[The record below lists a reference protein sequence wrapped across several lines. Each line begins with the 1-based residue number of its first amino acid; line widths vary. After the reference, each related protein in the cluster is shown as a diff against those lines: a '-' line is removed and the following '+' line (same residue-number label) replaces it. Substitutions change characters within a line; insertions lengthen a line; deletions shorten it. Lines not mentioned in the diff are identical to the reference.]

1 MMLYQADWTS
11 NMLHELLALVHSQL
25 KVVHWSFTWINVT
38 EVSIILGTIFVFYRK
53 FIKNTQAEKLVRGIV
68 FLFMAWVVSEILI
81 SLKLYILG
89 MFLKTLVALI
99 ALSLIV
105 IFQPELRRFLGYL
118 GQPGFISKTFLK
130 PSVHVDATKTDVVKE
145 VIEAVKYLAKSRIG
159 ALIVF
164 QKEISASSY
173 FDVGTKINA
182 DVSTE
187 LILTIFHPNT
197 PLHDGAMV
205 IKDSKILSAGVLLPL
220 TEDPKLS
227 WKYGTRHRAAIG
239 MSEASDSACL
249 VVSEETGDVSVSVD
263 GTLKKYEDLPTLKAD
278 LEKLLGYEIPEDE
291 TKKNVFNFN
300 NFLSFKMNNQNK
312 KANGDK

>member
-1 MMLYQADWTS
+1 MILYRTGWARS
-11 NMLHELLALVHSQL
+11 MLHDLLTLVHSQL

-38 EVSIILGTIFVFYRK
+38 EVLIIFATVLIFYRK

-68 FLFMAWVVSEILI
+68 FLFMAWVFSEVLI

-130 PSVHVDATKTDVVKE
+130 PSVHVDDTKTDVVKE
-145 VIEAVKYLAKSRIG
+145 IIEAVKYLAKSRIG

-263 GTLKKYEDLPTLKAD
+263 GTLKKYEDLTTLKAD
-278 LEKLLGYEIPEDE
+278 LEKLLGYEIPEEDS
-291 TKKNVFNFN
+291 KKNVFNFN
-300 NFLSFKMNNQNK
+300 NFLSFKTSNQNK

>member
-1 MMLYQADWTS
+1 MLQDLIPFFQAQIK
-11 NMLHELLALVHSQL
+11 AL
-25 KVVHWSFTWINVT
+25 HWSFSWLNVS
-38 EVSIILGTIFVFYRK
+38 EVLIIFAIVLTFHKK

-68 FLFMAWVVSEILI
+68 FLFLAWIFSEILI
-81 SLKLYILG
+81 SLGLNILG
-89 MFLKTLVALI
+89 VFLKSMVTLI

-118 GQPGFISKTFLK
+118 GQPGFISKAFLGT
-130 PSVHVDATKTDVVKE
+130 PIHKTNEKIDVVKE
-145 VIEAVKYLAKSRIG
+145 VIESVKYLSKSRTG

-164 QKEISASSY
+164 QKEISASTY
-173 FDVGTKINA
+173 FEVGTKLNA

-197 PLHDGAMV
+197 PLHDGALV

-239 MSEASDSACL
+239 MSETSDSACL
-249 VVSEETGDVSVSVD
+249 VVSEETGDVSMSLD
-263 GTLKKYEDLPTLKAD
+263 GSLKKYEDLTTLKTD
-278 LEKLLGYEIPEDE
+278 LENILGYN
-291 TKKNVFNFN
+291 NVEEV
-300 NFLSFKMNNQNK
+300 NK
-312 KANGDK
+312 KPLFSIDNLIPFKKRDEKSKINKEV